1 MAKQILVYWRFWAD
15 DVMAPACCAA
25 NFGAMLIARSGIDLG
40 LYGWLLLVTVE
51 IMLLPPMYS

>member
-1 MAKQILVYWRFWAD
+1 MHDL
-15 DVMAPACCAA
+15 MAPACNAP
-25 NFGAMLIARSGIDLG
+25 NFGAMLMARSGIDPG